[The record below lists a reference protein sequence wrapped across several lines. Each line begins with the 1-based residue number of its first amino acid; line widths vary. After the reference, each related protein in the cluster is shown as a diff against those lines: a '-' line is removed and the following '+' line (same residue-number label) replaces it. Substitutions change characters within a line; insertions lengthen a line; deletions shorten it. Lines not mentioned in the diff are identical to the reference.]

1 MELFIIFGGAYA
13 LYTVGMAIATHLDYR
28 EVNKKQKAHLRHFT
42 RPPYQKYQ
50 RGGGRLNCTYY
61 ISTNQFFYKT
71 MNTSNQTT
79 EAIRNFFNDTEWEAI
94 ERALADFQDYG
105 DEEAKIADSIGDKI
119 YNLFN

>member
-1 MELFIIFGGAYA
+1 
-13 LYTVGMAIATHLDYR
+13 
-28 EVNKKQKAHLRHFT
+28 
-42 RPPYQKYQ
+42 
-50 RGGGRLNCTYY
+50 
-61 ISTNQFFYKT
+61 

-105 DEEAKIADSIGDKI
+105 DEEAKIVDSIGDKI

>member
-28 EVNKKQKAHLRHFT
+28 EVNKKQEAHLRHFT
-42 RPPYQKYQ
+42 RPPISKILE
-50 RGGGRLNCTYY
+50 GGGRLNCTYS
-61 ISTNQFFYKT
+61 ISINQFFYKT